1 MDDIEVIRATVK
13 DILSTLPENAESSI
27 IPLYYKFNEN
37 MEAHLDELK
46 DEHERFYN
54 ISINSANNGWI
65 QGFRTGMMYCNKT
78 FDLSLKNRDKP
89 KPKQQ
94 TVIQKEFITN
104 FKPLKIYNWE
114 MFILGIFSASFF
126 WLLLVLFVL

>member
-1 MDDIEVIRATVK
+1 MDNIETIKATVK
-13 DILSTLPENAESSI
+13 DILSTLPENVESSI

-46 DEHERFYN
+46 DEHEKFYN
-54 ISINSANNGWI
+54 ISISSANNGWI

-78 FDLSLKNRDKP
+78 FDLSLKTTNKP
-89 KPKQQ
+89 KPRI
-94 TVIQKEFITN
+94 VIQKEFITN

-114 MFILGIFSASFF
+114 MLILGIFSASFF
-126 WLLLVLFVL
+126 WLLLALFVL